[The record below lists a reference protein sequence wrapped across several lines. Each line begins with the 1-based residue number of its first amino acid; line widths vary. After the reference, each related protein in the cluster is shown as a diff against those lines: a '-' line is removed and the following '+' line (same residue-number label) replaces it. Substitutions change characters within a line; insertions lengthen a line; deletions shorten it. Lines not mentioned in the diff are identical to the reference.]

1 MERAGLLSY
10 HPSDASPQPG
20 ELKAAG
26 SALKWIKNSDEDE
39 VLPAGWQWVTGVIN
53 TLHHQS

>member
-26 SALKWIKNSDEDE
+26 FALKWIKNSDEDE
-39 VLPAGWQWVTGVIN
+39 VLPAGWQ
-53 TLHHQS
+53 